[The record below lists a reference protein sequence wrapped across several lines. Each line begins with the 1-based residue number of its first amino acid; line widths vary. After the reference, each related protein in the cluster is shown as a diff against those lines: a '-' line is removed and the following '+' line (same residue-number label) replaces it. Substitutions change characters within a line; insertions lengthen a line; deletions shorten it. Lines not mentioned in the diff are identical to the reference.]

1 MDFLTQRHGG
11 CSQRRRLM
19 MALGATF
26 AGLIMSLVGT
36 ASAVAFVADWGNNKY
51 GELGN
56 GTKINSDVPVF
67 VSPLTEEVT
76 AVASG
81 AKHNL
86 ALLSNG
92 TVIAWGENHYGE
104 LGNGTKTIS
113 TQPVAVKGLSGV
125 VAISAGEGFS
135 EALLSNGTVMAWGRN
150 ARGQL
155 GDGTTVDKAEPVA
168 VGGLTERVTAI
179 SAGRER
185 SLALLSNGTVEIWGS
200 NTKGELGINTRVG
213 PQTCG
218 VTACATA
225 AVPIPTLSG
234 VIGVSVG
241 YSHSM
246 ALLSNGTAMA
256 WGGDSYGELGA
267 EGKELG
273 SGQNQARS
281 YVPIPV
287 RALTNAIALSA
298 ANKFSTALLSNGTV
312 MTWGRNTEGE
322 LGNGTIG
329 EGTSTSIPGP
339 VPGLSNVTAISAGGS
354 FNDRGHVLVRL
365 SNGTAMAW
373 GDNIYGELGNGTTT
387 TSDVPVAVSG
397 LTGVKGVSAGKWQ
410 SAAFG

>member
-1 MDFLTQRHGG
+1 MDFLG
-11 CSQRRRLM
+11 RRRAKGPRRPIAL
-19 MALGATF
+19 LGATVAISAIAF
-26 AGLIMSLVGT
+26 TGT
-36 ASAVAFVADWGNNKY
+36 ASAASPFVAGWGNDKY
-51 GELGN
+51 GQLGN
-56 GTKINSDVPVF
+56 GLKINSDVPVF
-67 VSPLTEEVT
+67 ASNITEEVT

-81 AKHNL
+81 AKHSL

-104 LGNGTKTIS
+104 LGDGTHLLRT
-113 TQPVAVKGLSGV
+113 TPVPVKGLSGV
-125 VAISAGEGFS
+125 IAISAGEGFS
-135 EALLSNGTVMAWGRN
+135 EALLSNGTVMAWGHN
-150 ARGQL
+150 ALGQV
-155 GDGTTVDKAEPVA
+155 GDGTTVDKAEPTL
-168 VGGLTERVTAI
+168 VGGVSEATAI

-185 SLALLSNGTVEIWGS
+185 SLARLKNGTVAIWGS
-200 NTKGELGINTRVG
+200 NNKGELGINTRVG

-218 VTACATA
+218 HTACATT
-225 AVPIPTLSG
+225 AVIIPGLSN
-234 VIGVSVG
+234 VIGVSAG

-287 RALTNAIALSA
+287 RVLANAVALSA
-298 ANKFSTALLSNGTV
+298 ANKFSTALLNNGTV

-329 EGTSTSIPGP
+329 EGTSTSIPAV
-339 VPGLSNVTAISAGGS
+339 VPGLSEVTRLSAGGG
-354 FNDRGHVLVRL
+354 FNDRGHVLAL
-365 SNGTAMAW
+365 KKNGTVVAW
-373 GDNIYGELGNGTTT
+373 GDNGYGELGNGTTT

-397 LTGVKGVSAGKWQ
+397 LTGVKGISAGKWQ
-410 SAAFG
+410 SMAFG